1 MMQEN
6 RSFLISKNL
15 LVSAI
20 IPIIMFSFCSI
31 EAAKKEPEV
40 KKGYYQIKPGDNLI
54 DISRKLGIPYSN
66 LAKYNGSNIDGK
78 LKPGTM
84 IQYVKEEGKKK
95 VVFLGSLR
103 NGVQLTEGSG
113 YVIRDKNRSW
123 ATAWTAELIKK
134 NNSEFQKL
142 HPEANPQLICDISYK
157 HGGIMRGHITHQ
169 QGFDYDAT
177 IYRKGNPRYDRLVK
191 TTPETIDAR
200 LCLDFINILV
210 NTKRVKFILIDY
222 SLQKPLYE
230 LAKQDGWPEKKLARV
245 FQYPKS
251 MKSTRSS
258 IVRHRVGHADHFHI
272 RYSEYPID
280 DRRFSGIEKEIEDE
294 HDVEG
299 ETDDEEPD
307 ENQEDLSKQTM
318 KYYNDTETV
327 LKSSPFIPEDFFKRL
342 MDIFA
347 KHNS

>member
-1 MMQEN
+1 MMYEKRTFILI
-6 RSFLISKNL
+6 RSFLIRA
-15 LVSAI
+15 AI
-20 IPIIMFSFCSI
+20 ILMIFKFSTI
-31 EAAKKEPEV
+31 EARKKEPET

-103 NGVQLTEGSG
+103 NGVQLTEGTG

-123 ATAWTAELIKK
+123 GTSWTIDLIKK
-134 NNSEFQKL
+134 NNAEFHKL
-142 HPEANPQLICDISYK
+142 HPEANPQLICDISYRR
-157 HGGIMRGHITHQ
+157 GGIMRGHITHQ

-177 IYRKGNPRYDRLVK
+177 IYRKGNPKYDRLVK

-210 NTKRVKFILIDY
+210 STKRVKFILLDY

-251 MKSTRSS
+251 KKSTRSS

-272 RYSEYPID
+272 RYSEFPVD
-280 DRRFSGIEKEIEDE
+280 DKKFSGIEKEIEDE
-294 HDVEG
+294 QDVEG
-299 ETDDEEPD
+299 ETEDEEPD

-318 KYYNDTETV
+318 KYYNDSEV
-327 LKSSPFIPEDFFKRL
+327 ALKASPFIPEDFFKKL
-342 MDIFA
+342 MEVFV
-347 KHNS
+347 KHST